1 MSSELLVYMS
11 GSFVPLSEARIS
23 IFDSALVVGDMV
35 FEATRTFQQRPF
47 RLRHHLERLYGS
59 MRYAEI
65 DCGLSIE
72 ELEAATYQT
81 IEVNRE
87 RLADGFDFQMTH
99 NVSPGIFGP
108 FRSGFPETSGPTVTI
123 SCWPLKERLAG
134 YAPQY
139 DTGVHGVIPS
149 QRSVPSQY
157 IDPKAK
163 NRSRLYYRRA
173 DHQVHRVDPDA
184 WAVLLDGAGYI
195 AEGTGSNVF
204 LVHNEAL
211 YSPEGRNILRG
222 VTRGFVL
229 ELAREL
235 GIPVHERNLEPYDL
249 LNAEEAFF
257 TSTPFGIM
265 PMTRVDGLPVG
276 SGTPGPVTQR
286 LLAAFGEHVGVDL
299 VAQARGAAE
308 AVAGGQATAEK
319 VEPQPVAAA
328 RH

>member
-11 GSFVPLSEARIS
+11 GSFVPLSAANIS
-23 IFDSALVVGDMV
+23 IFDSALMYGDMV
-35 FEATRTFQQRPF
+35 FEVTRTFRQQPF

-65 DCGLSIE
+65 DCGLTLA
-72 ELEAATYQT
+72 ELEAATYRT
-81 IEVNRE
+81 IEVNQAQ
-87 RLADGFDFQMTH
+87 LADGFDFQITH
-99 NVSPGIFGP
+99 NVSPGVFGYY
-108 FRSGFPETSGPTVTI
+108 RSAFPDRPGSTVTI
-123 SCWPLKERLAG
+123 NCWPLKARLAD

-139 DTGVHGVIPS
+139 ESGVRAVIPS
-149 QRSVPSQY
+149 QRAVPSQY

-173 DHQVHRVDPDA
+173 DHQAHRTDPEA
-184 WAVLLDGAGYI
+184 WAVLLDGNGYL

-204 LVHNEAL
+204 LVHNETL

-229 ELAREL
+229 ELAQTL

-249 LNAEEAFF
+249 LNADEAFF

-265 PMTRVDGLPVG
+265 PMTSCEGQPVG
-276 SGTPGPVTQR
+276 NGTPGPVTRR
-286 LLAAFGEHVGVDL
+286 LLAGFGEHVGIDL
-299 VAQARGAAE
+299 VAQARAAAA
-308 AVAGGQATAEK
+308 AVASGPAMAQE
-319 VEPQPVAAA
+319 AAGS
-328 RH
+328 